1 MILSTYPL
9 QNVLRPGAGIG
20 ARSQTDTC
28 AFLPCRAVVLSPA
41 ASCGMHMHPVP
52 CSRNK
57 QVFHGRFCMHL
68 RACRQE
74 SFPGTVWIR
83 FFLFR
88 CPLQSLGK
96 GMHRCHLK
104 LDKIPRAWIR
114 QQQARSIMHRVHAS
128 CGGVRTLCIFPT
140 RSLLIARRASRGKQ
154 TCAPRTVSIVPLGLL
169 RLYTNVTAPLPHACT
184 ALCLFTPCY

>member
-1 MILSTYPL
+1 MRLPA
-9 QNVLRPGAGIG
+9 V
-20 ARSQTDTC
+20 
-28 AFLPCRAVVLSPA
+28 PCRGPLTGGLLRHAY
-41 ASCGMHMHPVP
+41 ASSSMLTE
-52 CSRNK
+52 
-57 QVFHGRFCMHL
+57 Q
-68 RACRQE
+68 A
-74 SFPGTVWIR
+74 SFPWTVLHASSR
-83 FFLFR
+83 VQAGKFSGDGLDPFFFLFR

>member
-1 MILSTYPL
+1 MFYG
-9 QNVLRPGAGIG
+9 REPGSEPE
-20 ARSQTDTC
+20 ARLTHAPS
-28 AFLPCRAVVLSPA
+28 CRAVPWSSHRRPLA
-41 ASCGMHMHPVP
+41 ACICIQFHAHGTSKFSMDGFACIFARAG
-52 CSRNK
+52 RK
-57 QVFHGRFCMHL
+57 VFRGRFG
-68 RACRQE
+68 
-74 SFPGTVWIR
+74 SV

-154 TCAPRTVSIVPLGLL
+154 TCAPRTVSVSIVPLGLL

-184 ALCLFTPCY
+184 ALCCLPLATRSRP